1 MTPVLSNGT
10 WKACRPQR
18 YPPPKR
24 LVDFDGACDEMDVDR
39 ESTELSMDEGMT
51 DESMTDESLD
61 ESEAEEQDEFLPVV
75 TLL

>member
-1 MTPVLSNGT
+1 MTPVLSNCT

-18 YPPPKR
+18 YPLPKR

-51 DESMTDESLD
+51 DESMTDES
-61 ESEAEEQDEFLPVV
+61 EAEEQGEFLPVV

>member
-1 MTPVLSNGT
+1 MESLPPADASLL
-10 WKACRPQR
+10 QR

-51 DESMTDESLD
+51 DESMD
-61 ESEAEEQDEFLPVV
+61 ESEAEEQDELLPVV